1 MVVLPQRWRLMAATK
16 VTAEGGN
23 CRPDVNSK
31 RRRALC
37 ILGCTALEFA
47 DAVDKIELLAV
58 GSVWLLSVLLLPL
71 PPS

>member
-1 MVVLPQRWRLMAATK
+1 M
-16 VTAEGGN
+16 
-23 CRPDVNSK
+23 
-31 RRRALC
+31 
-37 ILGCTALEFA
+37 EFA